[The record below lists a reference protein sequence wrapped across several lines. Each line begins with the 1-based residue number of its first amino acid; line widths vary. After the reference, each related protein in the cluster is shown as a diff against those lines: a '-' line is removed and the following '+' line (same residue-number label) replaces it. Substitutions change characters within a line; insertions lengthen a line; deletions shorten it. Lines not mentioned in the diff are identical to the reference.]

1 MAVSRAHA
9 THRSLSH
16 LLLAGFNPL
25 ASTASSSFQGQ
36 ARQSL
41 SNPSLAPVPLSGWL
55 AAVGREADVVDPL
68 ARPYS
73 VRPGGIAGGAGHS
86 LVTYRSWEGM
96 DRIMA
101 LGRNEAGQLGVG
113 FASQEGTRGLVEG
126 FEGEEI
132 LSVRAG
138 VQSTYVLVRDEG
150 AFQPWPL
157 ASSRS
162 RFLKDRTILYSSGN
176 LARGRLGQPALY
188 SPSSTAEDAESS
200 RQHTLPRATVVELP
214 AGEGR
219 LKQIEAGFEHLL
231 VLTENGQVF
240 GTGCNTDGQLGL
252 GSASSDIYQ
261 LTRLPLPREVEKEGG
276 VERISAGADT
286 SAIITKSGKVWT
298 FGNSE
303 YCQAMH
309 GQKIDQIVSP
319 LPIDSSFLPSNRR
332 IIDYRCG
339 GSFALALD
347 DRGSVYS
354 AGYGAL
360 GLGKDTLQLQKPQRI
375 DSLEGAGIDRIRAAW
390 GYAAAVREDS
400 SALFTWGL
408 NTVHG
413 RLGLG
418 ALPHSSSSGP
428 PNPHAPPA
436 VPMHVYE
443 PQEVKL
449 PLRELGLDGTV
460 GGRESVRWK
469 LGEVELG
476 MEGMWVGLDV
486 SEELD

>member
-36 ARQSL
+36 ARESL
-41 SNPSLAPVPLSGWL
+41 STPSLSPVPLSGWL
-55 AAVGREADVVDPL
+55 AAVGREADVIDPL

-73 VRPGGIAGGAGHS
+73 LRPGGIAGGAGHS
-86 LVTYRSWEGM
+86 LVTYRNWEGT

-138 VQSTYVLVRDEG
+138 VQATYVLVRDE
-150 AFQPWPL
+150 
-157 ASSRS
+157 
-162 RFLKDRTILYSSGN
+162 DRTILYSSGN
-176 LARGRLGQPALY
+176 LARGRLGQPARY
-188 SPSSTAEDAESS
+188 PPPDTTEDTDAP

-214 AGEGR
+214 EGAGR
-219 LKQIEAGFEHLL
+219 IKQIETGFEHLL

-252 GSASSDIYQ
+252 ASASSDIYQ
-261 LTRLPLPREVEKEGG
+261 LTRLPLPREIDKEGG

-286 SAIITKSGKVWT
+286 SAFITKSGKVWT

-332 IIDYRCG
+332 IVDYRCG

-360 GLGKDTLQLQKPQRI
+360 GLGKDKLQSQKPQRI
-375 DSLEGAGIDRIRAAW
+375 DSLRGARINRIKAAW
-390 GYAAAVREDS
+390 GYAAAVRDAEDS

-460 GGRESVRWK
+460 GGRESVRWT

-476 MEGMWVGLDV
+476 TEGMWVGLDV
-486 SEELD
+486 SEELE